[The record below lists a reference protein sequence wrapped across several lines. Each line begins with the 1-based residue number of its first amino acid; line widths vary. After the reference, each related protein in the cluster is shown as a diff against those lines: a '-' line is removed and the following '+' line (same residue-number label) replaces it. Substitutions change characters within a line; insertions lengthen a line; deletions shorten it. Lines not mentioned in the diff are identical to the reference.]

1 MIKEKKTGKQKN
13 NISNNNNKKTY
24 FLVLVVSFQNKDPET
39 KRDTQTLTEFMW
51 ELYVN

>member
-1 MIKEKKTGKQKN
+1 MIKEKKTAKQQKKPKTN
-13 NISNNNNKKTY
+13 NPH
-24 FLVLVVSFQNKDPET
+24 FLVFVVSFQNKDPET